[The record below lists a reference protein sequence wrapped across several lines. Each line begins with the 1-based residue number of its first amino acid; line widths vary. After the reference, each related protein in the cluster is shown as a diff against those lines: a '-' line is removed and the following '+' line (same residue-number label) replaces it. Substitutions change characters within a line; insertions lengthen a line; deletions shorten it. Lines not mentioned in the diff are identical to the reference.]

1 MSVERTLLAAL
12 LAVVVLALLLLMLRS
27 WKRRGNRDNGLS
39 AYAVPAAP
47 AEQTLVVPVAYV
59 ATTKHELPLERLL
72 PAGLRFRAQGT
83 LAVASDGLTIDLAGG
98 DALFIPRSALREVS
112 ETTWAIDR
120 AVESDGLSCV
130 SWLMQRTPDASE
142 QTDTIA
148 DSFFRVIDPAQ
159 RAVLVS
165 AISTLLPATAA
176 GANSEAQK

>member
-1 MSVERTLLAAL
+1 MSIERTLLAAL
-12 LAVVVLALLLLMLRS
+12 LAAVVVVLLLLMLRS
-27 WKRRGNRDNGLS
+27 WKRRGTRDSGLA
-39 AYAVPAAP
+39 AYALPAAP
-47 AEQTLVVPVAYV
+47 AEHTLVVPVAYV

-72 PAGLRFRAQGT
+72 PAGLKFRAQGT
-83 LAVASDGLTIDLAGG
+83 LAVASDGLTIDLAGS
-98 DALFIPRSALREVS
+98 DALFIPRGALREVS

-130 SWLMQRTPDASE
+130 SWLMQPAASE

-165 AISTLLPATAA
+165 AISTLLPASAA

>member
-1 MSVERTLLAAL
+1 MSIERTLLAAL
-12 LAVVVLALLLLMLRS
+12 LAAVVIALLLLMVRS
-27 WKRRGNRDNGLS
+27 WKRRGTRDRGLT
-39 AYAVPAAP
+39 AYALPAAP
-47 AEQTLVVPVAYV
+47 AAHTLVVPVAYV

-72 PAGLRFRAQGT
+72 PAGLAFRAQGT

-98 DALFIPRSALREVS
+98 DPLFVPRAALREVT

-130 SWLMQRTPDASE
+130 SWLMHAGGSE
-142 QTDTIA
+142 QQDTIA
-148 DSFFRVIDPAQ
+148 DSYFRVIDPAQ

-165 AISTLLPATAA
+165 AISTLLPASAA

>member
-1 MSVERTLLAAL
+1 MSIERTLLAAL
-12 LAVVVLALLLLMLRS
+12 LAAIVVLLLLLMLRS
-27 WKRRGNRDNGLS
+27 WKRRGTRDSGLA
-39 AYAVPAAP
+39 AYALPAAP
-47 AEQTLVVPVAYV
+47 AEHTLVVPVAYV

-72 PAGLRFRAQGT
+72 PAGLKFRAQGT
-83 LAVASDGLTIDLAGG
+83 LAVASDGLTIDLAGS
-98 DALFIPRSALREVS
+98 DALFIPRGALREVS

-130 SWLMQRTPDASE
+130 SWLMQSAASE

-165 AISTLLPATAA
+165 AISTLLPASAA

>member
-1 MSVERTLLAAL
+1 MSIERTLLAAL
-12 LAVVVLALLLLMLRS
+12 LAVVVVVLLLLMLRS
-27 WKRRGNRDNGLS
+27 WKRRGTRDSGLA
-39 AYAVPAAP
+39 AYALPAAP
-47 AEQTLVVPVAYV
+47 AEHTLVVPVAYV

-72 PAGLRFRAQGT
+72 PAGLKFRAHGT
-83 LAVASDGLTIDLAGG
+83 LAVASDGLTIDLAGS
-98 DALFIPRSALREVS
+98 DALFIPRGALREVS

-130 SWLMQRTPDASE
+130 SWLMQPAASE
-142 QTDTIA
+142 QADTIA

-165 AISTLLPATAA
+165 AISTLLPAPAA